1 MWSEVRVRLS
11 QSKLCIVKKMAR
23 TILGDLCMDPQVAV
37 TVPKFRKL
45 LSPEYHLDAGELT
58 ENEEEEEESLG
69 ESEEEDG

>member
-1 MWSEVRVRLS
+1 
-11 QSKLCIVKKMAR
+11 
-23 TILGDLCMDPQVAV
+23 MDPQVAV